1 MNKSLDKLD
10 RQYRGKVNTLEQ
22 IENRTIYETIKLN
35 IYSGLLLEI
44 EKIKKEEFDNFL
56 ENIKNIY

>member
-10 RQYRGKVNTLEQ
+10 RQYRGKVNTLER